1 MLSWHI
7 VSAATYYAADSY
19 DSEKLYFLSDTGE
32 IYKGNVPFS
41 ESIVMIDD
49 LTEGKQA
56 FETQLAA
63 IANPARRKLY
73 VSKKTLAAKTYD
85 GTAWQQVIYP
95 VVTGATGDTFD
106 KTNATRPVSGKAVAD
121 YVAEVIGDADD
132 FFSAV
137 DYNST
142 TKVLT
147 FTGGDSDANTAT
159 LEGLGCTLAIAEVS
173 GHPEQGRIQLKD
185 VGGNVLSYIDIDLE
199 RFVKSGEYNSSTR
212 MITLYFD
219 DEKTDYITIDA
230 SDLVSI
236 ISATDTDSIDL
247 TAVNGQ
253 GATTLSADVKLASGT
268 GYADNTLQIVSG
280 KGLYVAPTDLSGK
293 ADKVTS
299 ATNGDLAGLDAN
311 GNLTDSGKAA
321 GGAALA
327 STPDANTLAT
337 EAAVDAI
344 RTALTTLINGKAS
357 KISGGTVGN
366 IVAVAADGEL
376 ADSGKAAGGATL
388 ASTPDANTLATE
400 AAVAAGDAAKA
411 NKLASGATA
420 GDIVVVNS
428 TDQTQI
434 QTSGKAIGGA
444 TLAANPDADT
454 VATEA
459 AVAAAVSGVA
469 DNKIDKVAAA
479 TAGDL
484 ATFVSGGNVA
494 DSGKTI
500 GGATFAATPDANTVA
515 TEAAAKAYSDSL
527 IVTSMSSASTDAT
540 APSAKAVY
548 DALCWSTTM

>member
-7 VSAATYYAADSY
+7 VTAATYYAAESY

-63 IANPARRKLY
+63 ITNPARRKLY

-106 KTNATRPVSGKAVAD
+106 KTNTTRPVSGKAVAD

-137 DYNST
+137 SYDDT

-185 VGGNVLSYIDIDLE
+185 VSGNVLSYIDIDLE
-199 RFVKSGEYNSSTR
+199 RFVKSGEYDSSTR
-212 MITLYFD
+212 KITLYFD

-230 SDLVSI
+230 SDLVSV

-247 TAVNGQ
+247 TATNGQ
-253 GATTLSADVKLASGT
+253 GATTLSASVKLASGT
-268 GYADNTLQIVSG
+268 GYADNTLQVVSG

-299 ATNGDLAGLDAN
+299 ATNGDLAGLDSN
-311 GNLTDSGKAA
+311 GNLTDSGKKA

-327 STPDANTLAT
+327 GTPDANTLAT

-344 RTALTTLINGKAS
+344 RTALETAVGGK
-357 KISGGTVGN
+357 I
-366 IVAVAADGEL
+366 
-376 ADSGKAAGGATL
+376 
-388 ASTPDANTLATE
+388 
-400 AAVAAGDAAKA
+400 AKM
-411 NKLASGATA
+411 SGATEN
-420 GDIVVVNS
+420 DIVVVS
-428 TDQTQI
+428 SDGAQVK
-434 QTSGKAIGGA
+434 TSGKAIGGA
-444 TLAANPDADT
+444 TLAGTPDANT

-459 AVAAAVSGVA
+459 AVAAAVSGATA
-469 DNKIDKVAAA
+469 DKANKVASA
-479 TAGDL
+479 TAGDIATLTSAGDL

-500 GGATFAATPDANTVA
+500 GGSTFAATPDANTVA